1 MTSFLS
7 SLFGRG
13 STGSATAAGNIT
25 KVALITNFSAC
36 SLGLR
41 LLDRLSQAA
50 VEGSNTKVIAV
61 SHDASRF
68 EDRIAAADKDKV
80 IMFEAFPNEQEDR
93 NRLISFLLQNKMQ
106 VSTLVQN

>member
-13 STGSATAAGNIT
+13 GKGSATAVGSVT

-41 LLDRLSQAA
+41 LLDRLSQ
-50 VEGSNTKVIAV
+50 GSNTKVIAV
-61 SHDASRF
+61 SHDAGRF
-68 EDRIAAADKDKV
+68 EDRIAAADKDRV